1 MIHLTAL
8 EAIEL
13 TRASVVTIGVFDG
26 VHLGHQHL
34 VHRLVESARSSGRLA
49 VVLTFYPHPDV
60 VLKGITGRYYL
71 STPDERAA
79 LLGDLGV
86 DFVVTLAFND
96 HLRHIRA
103 ASFVDLMKNHLQLS
117 ELWVGAQFAL
127 GYKREGNVPF
137 LKAQGEEKGFLV
149 DVVDL
154 MAVEDLGD
162 GPLTISS
169 TAIRAALGEG
179 KVDLAERMLG
189 RPYAVRGEVVH
200 GQRRGRSIG
209 FPTAN
214 IAVPAERLIPANGV
228 YAGWALLGDERFMAV
243 TNVGTR
249 PTFDGQDVTVEA
261 YLLDFDRDIYGEM
274 LEFQFVTR
282 LRPEMKFSGIE
293 ALIAQIRADA
303 EASRAALTDLR
314 KE

>member
-13 TRASVVTIGVFDG
+13 TRPSVVTIGVFDG

-34 VHRLVESARSSGRLA
+34 VHRLVQSARSSGRLA

-60 VLKGITGRYYL
+60 VLRGITGRYYL

-103 ASFVDLMKNHLQLS
+103 ASFVDLMKKHLQLS
-117 ELWVGAQFAL
+117 ELWVGAEFAL

-137 LKAQGEEKGFLV
+137 LKAQGEDKGFLV

-169 TAIRAALGEG
+169 TAIRAALSEG
-179 KVDLAERMLG
+179 NVDLAFRMLG

-200 GQRRGRSIG
+200 GQKRGRSIG

-214 IAVPAERLIPANGV
+214 IAVPSERLIPANGV
-228 YAGWALLGDERFMAV
+228 YAGWALLGEERFMAV

-303 EASRAALTDLR
+303 EAGR
-314 KE
+314 KVMTAQG